1 VNPIPR
7 RVALVGLAALSL
19 INLLN
24 YLDRYVVS
32 ALVESLKH
40 SELALTDF
48 ELGLLMSGF
57 LIVYTVAAPFFGT
70 LGDRGIRTRIIAIGA
85 VLWSIATS
93 LSGLAQSFLGLMAA
107 RAAVGVGEAAY
118 ATVAPSL
125 LADYFPRDRR
135 SRAFAAF
142 YMAIPVGSA
151 LGYVFGGLVDKAFG
165 WRAAFMIAGVPGI
178 LLAIWLL
185 TLYEPKRG
193 IQELAAEHVDAAAP
207 VESLWTKIQR
217 FVRNRYYRVTVLGY
231 AAYTSAIGALAFW
244 MPAFLERVRGMPRAQ
259 ATVGFGAIVVV
270 TGVVG
275 TLVGG
280 WLGDRFLK
288 RTPRAYVL
296 VSAIATLAALPFAI
310 AALAASS
317 PAIYLPAIVI
327 AQLLLFIST
336 SPVNTA
342 IVNSV
347 SPRDRASAVALSVF
361 TIHALGDVI
370 SPPLIGLI
378 ADWSSL
384 ATAVYWVPVAV
395 LAAALFWF
403 SAARVPE

>member
-7 RVALVGLAALSL
+7 RVALFGLVALSL

-24 YLDRYVVS
+24 YLDRFVLS

-48 ELGLLMSGF
+48 ELGLLAAGF
-57 LIVYTVAAPFFGT
+57 LVVYTIAAPFFGT
-70 LGDRGIRTRIIAIGA
+70 LGDRGIRTRIIAVGA

-93 LSGLAQSFLGLMAA
+93 LSGFAQNFVSLLAA

-151 LGYVFGGLVDKAFG
+151 LGYVFGGLVDKAYG
-165 WRAAFMIAGVPGI
+165 WRAAFMMAGVPGI

-185 TLYEPKRG
+185 RLHEPKRG
-193 IQELAAEHVDAAAP
+193 IQDQGEVDAAAST
-207 VESLWTKIQR
+207 ESFWTKIPR
-217 FVRNRYYRVTVLGY
+217 FFRNRYYRITVFGY
-231 AAYTSAIGALAFW
+231 AAYTFAIGAIAFW
-244 MPAFLERVRGMPRAQ
+244 MPAFLERVHGMPRAQ

-270 TGVVG
+270 TGIVG
-275 TLVGG
+275 TLLGG

-296 VSAIATLAALPFAI
+296 VSAVATLAAVPFATV
-310 AALAASS
+310 ALSASS
-317 PAIYLPAIVI
+317 PSIYLPAIVV

-336 SPVNTA
+336 SPVNAA
-342 IVNSV
+342 IVNAV
-347 SPRDRASAVALSVF
+347 GAGDRASAVAVAVF

-370 SPPLIGLI
+370 SPPLIGFI
-378 ADWSSL
+378 ADRSSL
-384 ATAVYWVPVAV
+384 ATAVYLVPAAV
-395 LAAALFWF
+395 FVAALLWF
-403 SAARVPE
+403 SAARVPD